1 MSQTQVTLRDVYAA
15 RLAIGG
21 RVNRTPLVRSAS
33 LSKWVNAN
41 VHLKLETTQ
50 EIGAFKIRGATN
62 RLLSLSSA
70 ERERGVVTVS
80 TGNHGRAVAAAAGQ
94 LGVRAVVCMSSLVA
108 DHKRRAIED
117 LGAEI
122 CIVGQSQDEAEVEA
136 NRLVAQDAMVLVHPF
151 DDPHVIA
158 GQGTIGLELLE
169 QIARIDTLV
178 VGLSGGGLLSGIALA
193 LKAAWADTRVVA
205 VSMERGAAMFES
217 VQAGRPVVVEEEPT
231 LADSLGGG
239 IGLHNR
245 HTFEMVRSLTDDYVL
260 LSEPEIATGMI
271 HLYRNERVIAEGA
284 GAVAVA
290 ALLSGRV
297 LYLRGNVVCMVSGGN
312 VDMEVFDQVIQRR

>member
-1 MSQTQVTLRDVYAA
+1 M
-15 RLAIGG
+15 
-21 RVNRTPLVRSAS
+21 
-33 LSKWVNAN
+33 
-41 VHLKLETTQ
+41 
-50 EIGAFKIRGATN
+50 
-62 RLLSLSSA
+62 
-70 ERERGVVTVS
+70 
-80 TGNHGRAVAAAAGQ
+80 
-94 LGVRAVVCMSSLVA
+94 
-108 DHKRRAIED
+108 
-117 LGAEI
+117 
-122 CIVGQSQDEAEVEA
+122 
-136 NRLVAQDAMVLVHPF
+136 
-151 DDPHVIA
+151 IA

-290 ALLSGRV
+290 ALLAGRV
-297 LYLRGNVVCMVSGGN
+297 PDLRGNVVCMVSGGN
-312 VDMEVFDQVIQRR
+312 VDMEVFDQVIHRRYRS